1 MADGLFARVGR
12 DALHLSQNLHPLALI
27 ALLELV
33 SLQFLGVWAMAEWH
47 DGLSVGNAALD
58 DDHKAF
64 YRACLLLSEVGNEC
78 LHPSIVQTAIFL
90 LKDYLTG
97 HIFREESAMRLAQVP
112 DLEEHVNQHVKFE
125 ILLRSLISE
134 YESGNLGALNN
145 LVIVAKGWQDSHIV
159 EMDLKYKDLIV
170 DADVDPR
177 PLGLLAAELYEGPD
191 SDPMTVMQ

>member
-1 MADGLFARVGR
+1 MFAKASPVGLDWLVNVG
-12 DALHLSQNLHPLALI
+12 AVII
-27 ALLELV
+27 A
-33 SLQFLGVWAMAEWH
+33 GVCAMAEWH
-47 DGLSVGNAALD
+47 EGLSVGNAALD

-64 YRACLLLSEVGNEC
+64 YRACLLLSEVGNEG
-78 LHPSIVQTAIFL
+78 LHQSIVQTAILL

-97 HIFREESAMRLAQVP
+97 HIFREESAMRRAQVP

-145 LVIVAKGWQDSHIV
+145 LVVVAKGWQDSHIA
-159 EMDLKYKDLIV
+159 EMDLKYKNLIV

-191 SDPMTVMQ
+191 TDPMTVVQ